1 MPRAIRSRAEGDP
14 RVFRALA
21 DPTRRGILRALGG
34 GELRASDVASK
45 FDLSRP
51 AISKQ
56 LRVLL
61 DAGLVR
67 VRSAGRERHYSIVPG
82 KLRDAAAHVQDLD
95 AFWKDALERLGDELP
110 RRKP

>member
-14 RVFRALA
+14 RILRALA
-21 DPTRRGILRALGG
+21 DPTRRKILRELGAS
-34 GELRASDVASK
+34 ELRASDVAAR
-45 FDLSRP
+45 FEISRP

-67 VRSAGRERHYSIVPG
+67 VRVAGRERHYSIVPG
-82 KLRDAAAHVQDLD
+82 KLRDAAASIQALD
-95 AFWKDALERLGDELP
+95 AFWKVALAKLGEEIP
-110 RRKP
+110 RRKG